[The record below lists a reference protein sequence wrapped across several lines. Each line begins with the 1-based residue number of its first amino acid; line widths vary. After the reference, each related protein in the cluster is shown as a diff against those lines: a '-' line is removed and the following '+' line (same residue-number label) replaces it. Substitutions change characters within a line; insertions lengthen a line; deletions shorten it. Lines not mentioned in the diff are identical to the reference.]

1 VYNRHKT
8 RYKGAM
14 TRHTSALALAA
25 FTFSAAPLLAADG
38 ILIVQKTTTSSGAQ
52 MHQVQIEPERMRAE
66 TAGIGGRGGMNAGP
80 QAIIFDGAKQTLWI
94 VNDANKSYSEMTK
107 ADADRLGGQMSAAMA
122 QMQEQ
127 MKNLPPEQRA
137 QVEAMMRGRGMPGGA
152 GASAP
157 KTTYK
162 KVGTDT
168 VGKWSCDKYEGYQD
182 EKKVAELCTVDPK
195 ALGFTAAD
203 FQVTKQLAEFFSRIV
218 PQGADRIFAIGSPE
232 QQGYS
237 GVPVRHV
244 TINGDQ
250 RTTSELVDVKRES
263 FPASTFEVPA
273 GYTKEAGMF
282 GGRGRGRQ

>member
-1 VYNRHKT
+1 
-8 RYKGAM
+8 M
-14 TRHTSALALAA
+14 TRHAPAFFLAA
-25 FTFSAAPLLAADG
+25 LSLTASPLLAADG
-38 ILIVQKTTTSSGAQ
+38 ILIVQKTTTASGSET
-52 MHQVQIEPERMRAE
+52 HNVQIEPNRVRAE
-66 TAGIGGRGGMNAGP
+66 TAGRGGGT
-80 QAIIFDGAKQTLWI
+80 QGIIFDGTKQTLYI
-94 VNDANKSYSEMTK
+94 VDDGRKAYSEMTK
-107 ADADRLGGQMSAAMA
+107 EDVDRVGGQMSAAMA

-137 QVEAMMRGRGMPGGA
+137 RVEAMMRGRGAMPGA
-152 GASAP
+152 GAAP

-162 KVGTDT
+162 KTGTDT
-168 VGKWSCDKYEGYQD
+168 VGKWTCDKYAGYQD
-182 EKKVAELCTVDPK
+182 DKQVSEVCTVDPK

-203 FQVTKQLAEFFSRIV
+203 FEVTKQLAEFFGKLM

-250 RTTSELVDVKRES
+250 RTTSELVDVKRQS

-273 GYTKEAGMF
+273 GYTKEAGPF